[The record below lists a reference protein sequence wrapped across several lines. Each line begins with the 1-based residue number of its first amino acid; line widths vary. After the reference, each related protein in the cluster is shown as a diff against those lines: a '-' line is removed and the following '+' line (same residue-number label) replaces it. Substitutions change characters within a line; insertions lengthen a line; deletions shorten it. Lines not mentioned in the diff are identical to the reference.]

1 MKMKVSKW
9 FLLLGVCCL
18 VMSLFACSQSD
29 LQGTAQPTASG
40 IDRSDQLYIE
50 ITANAGA
57 EYFYDHKMGLEEAGK
72 FFGVKTEYTGP
83 MNYDMDAVIATMEQ
97 AIGRNPAGILIVGW
111 EESLLPVIN
120 KSVAQ
125 GIPVVTVDADVA
137 NSNRVS
143 FVGTGN
149 YDAGRLCGERI
160 AELVGGSGKVAI
172 LGKVTLSNIL
182 ERVRGCEAVWSEKY
196 PNIEFVGLIES
207 GSESSIAATNLA
219 AALQRTPD
227 IKGVCSV
234 DSEAGA
240 GAIMAIREAGLSG
253 KVKIVSFDR
262 GSEILQAV
270 KDGIITESIVQQTAL
285 MPFYGLNILYNLK
298 NCKVPMTKDDEAAGM
313 PGIPPYIDTGV
324 TVCNQQNVD
333 LFMR

>member
-1 MKMKVSKW
+1 MKLTKCFLMVGMCC
-9 FLLLGVCCL
+9 LLL
-18 VMSLFACSQSD
+18 SFFACSQ
-29 LQGTAQPTASG
+29 TAPQASNVQSSNAA
-40 IDRSDQLYIE
+40 DNRADQLYIE
-50 ITANAGA
+50 VSANGSA
-57 EYFYDHKMGLEEAGK
+57 EYFSDHMTGLAEAGK

-83 MNYDMDAVIATMEQ
+83 MDYDMDAVIAAMEQ
-97 AIGRNPAGILIVGW
+97 AIGKNPAGILVVGW
-111 EESLLPVIN
+111 EDSLIPIIN

-125 GIPVVTVDADVA
+125 GIPVVTVDADIV
-137 NSNRVS
+137 NSDRVC

-149 YDAGRLCGERI
+149 YDAGRLCGQRI

-172 LGKVTLSNIL
+172 LGKVTLSNIQD
-182 ERVRGCEAVWSEKY
+182 RVRGCEAIWQEKY

-207 GSESSIAATNLA
+207 GAESNTAATNLSA
-219 AALQRTPD
+219 VLQRIPD

-240 GAIMAIREAGLSG
+240 GAIMAIREAGLAG
-253 KVKIVSFDR
+253 KVKVVSFDR

-285 MPFYGLNILYNLK
+285 MPFYGLNVLYNLK
-298 NCKVPMTKDDEAAGM
+298 NCRVPMTKDDAKAGM

-333 LFMR
+333 LFIR